1 MKSRA
6 VETEKKLDQ
15 HTWNSSVVH
24 PFIRDLGGLRMQL
37 VLHVNKGAI
46 AGSVFN
52 WDHLLHC
59 KKAL

>member
-1 MKSRA
+1 M
-6 VETEKKLDQ
+6 ETEKKLDQ